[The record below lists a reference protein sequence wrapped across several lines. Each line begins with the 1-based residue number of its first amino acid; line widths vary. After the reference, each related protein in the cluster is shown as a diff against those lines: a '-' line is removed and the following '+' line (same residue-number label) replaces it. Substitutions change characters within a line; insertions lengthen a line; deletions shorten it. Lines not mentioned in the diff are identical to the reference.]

1 MKINM
6 KHILSLSAAGLALS
20 FALAG
25 CGGNKTATDTG
36 SATNGAAADAGGAT
50 KSDMKLSAA
59 GATFPEP
66 VYTKWF
72 ADYNEKTGVKINYQP
87 IGSGAGIKQ
96 LKNQTVDFAG
106 SDAPLKDKDMKEM
119 PSEVIQFPSVG
130 GAVVVAYNLPGAPA
144 GLKMTGDDIASIF
157 MGKITKWNDPVLV
170 AANPGVKLP
179 DLKINTVH
187 RSDGSGTTNIFTTY
201 LSQVSPMWKDKIGN
215 GKTVSWPNGI
225 GGKGNDGVTAAIKQG
240 NGGLGYVELAYAMQ
254 NKLPVA
260 SIKNAAGNFVM
271 PSVETTTNAI
281 EGALPLVQKDI
292 TAPISN
298 APGAQAYPIAAL
310 TYILVYKQGKKPETT
325 KATVDFLNWAMK
337 DGQAEAAKLD
347 YAPLP
352 KALVDINSKAI
363 AQLK

>member
-1 MKINM
+1 M
-6 KHILSLSAAGLALS
+6 KHFWSLSAAGLALS
-20 FALAG
+20 FALVG
-25 CGGNKTATDTG
+25 CSSNNATTTAD
-36 SATNGAAADAGGAT
+36 ANGATTDAGGAAQ
-50 KSDMKLSAA
+50 SSMKLSAA

-72 ADYNEKTGVKINYQP
+72 ADYDAKTGVKINYQA

-106 SDAPLKDKDMKEM
+106 SDAPLKEKDMKEM
-119 PSEVIQFPSVG
+119 PSEVVQFPSVG
-130 GAVVVAYNLPGAPA
+130 GAVVLAYNLPGAPA
-144 GLKMTGDDIASIF
+144 GLKMTGENIAGIF
-157 MGKITKWNDPVLV
+157 MGKITKWNDPAL
-170 AANPGVKLP
+170 AANNPGVSLP
-179 DLKINTVH
+179 DLNINTVH

-201 LSQVSPMWKDKIGN
+201 LSQVSPMWKDQIGN
-215 GKTVSWPNGI
+215 GKTVSWPGGI

-260 SIKNAAGNFVM
+260 QIKNAAGNFVA
-271 PSVETTTNAI
+271 PSVQTTTNAI

-298 APGAQAYPIAAL
+298 APGAQSYPIAAL

-337 DGQAEAAKLD
+337 DGQAQAAKLD

-352 KALVDINSKAI
+352 KALVDANAKAI
-363 AQLK
+363 AELK

>member
-1 MKINM
+1 MKNIW
-6 KHILSLSAAGLALS
+6 SLSAAGLALS
-20 FALAG
+20 FALVG
-25 CGGNKTATDTG
+25 CGSNNATTG
-36 SATNGAAADAGGAT
+36 TDAATTAGGAT
-50 KSDMKLSAA
+50 ADAGAAPKSDMKLSAA

-72 ADYNEKTGVKINYQP
+72 ADYNAKTGVKINYQS

-106 SDAPLKDKDMKEM
+106 SDAPLKEKDMKEM
-119 PSEVIQFPSVG
+119 PSPVAQLPSVG
-130 GAVVVAYNLPGAPA
+130 GAVVLAYNLPGAPA
-144 GLKMTGDDIASIF
+144 GLKMSGEIAKIF
-157 MGKITKWNDPVLV
+157 MGTITKWNDPALV

-215 GKTVSWPNGI
+215 GKTVSWPGGI
-225 GGKGNDGVTAAIKQG
+225 GGKGNDGVTASIKQG

-260 SIKNAAGNFVM
+260 SIKNAAGNFVA

-298 APGAQAYPIAAL
+298 APGDQAYPIAAL

-325 KATVDFLNWAMK
+325 KATVDFLNWAMT

-352 KALVDINSKAI
+352 KALVDINEKAI
-363 AQLK
+363 AELK